1 MKNFLYYSLLKSPLK
16 WKFIFFLICLKPS
29 LIIVHKNCCW
39 FLPER
44 KTLRLR
50 EQIAGGECSTGRWR
64 QEENQIL
71 CTGSAPSK
79 SEDTWSEGE
88 SIVCSNPFPDIKDL
102 DEKRK
107 IFYLGWETKSKRFLL
122 FTQKLSQSK
131 SKSKV
136 QFQSQSQESKSKS
149 KSRVQ
154 VKSPSLNSKL

>member
-1 MKNFLYYSLLKSPLK
+1 MSSQDQTWIACHNFIVRSALREGLKEKLIKLGVLDEKFPHYSLLKSPLK

-29 LIIVHKNCCW
+29 LIIVHRNCCW

-107 IFYLGWETKSKRFLL
+107 IS
-122 FTQKLSQSK
+122 LSWL
-131 SKSKV
+131 
-136 QFQSQSQESKSKS
+136 
-149 KSRVQ
+149 R
-154 VKSPSLNSKL
+154 N